1 MPDTA
6 TQERAESEQVTEP
19 AHDGGAGGEAQDALE
34 DASVEPVAEPLEDAS
49 GEPVAEPLEAAAGG
63 PVEEVL
69 AEAAAAVMQ
78 EPVQEPVEQSVAE
91 SAGEKA
97 EEAVQGPVEA
107 RATQAVV
114 GRQERAGSGRA
125 LGIGEEEAAAH
136 PIEFL
141 SSIEVE
147 AAAELGRAELTIG
160 EVLGLRAG
168 SVVQLNKMLGEPAEL
183 MVKDKLIARGEVV
196 VVEDRFGLRIT
207 EVVARDT
214 E

>member
-6 TQERAESEQVTEP
+6 TQERAESEQVTGDALDE
-19 AHDGGAGGEAQDALE
+19 AAGGQAEDVLEEAA
-34 DASVEPVAEPLEDAS
+34 VKPVAEPLE
-49 GEPVAEPLEAAAGG
+49 EAAGA
-63 PVEEVL
+63 PAEQAAEEAVEQA
-69 AEAAAAVMQ
+69 AESVDEPAAAAVQ
-78 EPVQEPVEQSVAE
+78 EPVDESVQEPVEQPPAE
-91 SAGEKA
+91 
-97 EEAVQGPVEA
+97 PVE
-107 RATQAVV
+107 
-114 GRQERAGSGRA
+114 ERAGGRRA

-160 EVLGLRAG
+160 EVLGLRPG